1 MSTHLPSRNPKDHQ
15 RDGKSKRNAILKD
28 IAKNKLRMSEFAL
41 NNICTAKCQFC
52 SIWKQKDKVSVDT
65 DKALKTISHLASM
78 GVRFITLTGGEP
90 LLHPG
95 FERLIERCNQENVV
109 SAILAADPRLFNQK
123 RLEALG
129 RNKPNLVCISV
140 DHHEEDVAYESR
152 KIPDILA
159 HTQEAVRELGD
170 RDIKTMASTLICDYN
185 HGSLREL
192 FQKCTDMGFDFIT
205 VNYPEFSE
213 SPIYT
218 LGGDAISLTREDL
231 LKNLHEVVA
240 LKKEFKNIANTTAS
254 IRNIAAY
261 LRGETPE
268 YMCLGGY
275 RVFFIDWF
283 FQAHPCMHL
292 EKSLGDILDLSLK
305 SLIKDPCNECNMS
318 WYRDFSIYFHGIKSI
333 RPLYEGLDFVFNSV
347 F

>member
-1 MSTHLPSRNPKDHQ
+1 
-15 RDGKSKRNAILKD
+15 
-28 IAKNKLRMSEFAL
+28 MSEFAL

-95 FERLIERCNQENVV
+95 FERLIERCNQENIV

-123 RLEALG
+123 RLEALE

-159 HTQEAVRELGD
+159 HTQEAVQELGD

-240 LKKEFKNIANTTAS
+240 LKKEFNNIANTNAS

-292 EKSLGDILDLSLK
+292 EKSLGDVLDLSLK

>member
-1 MSTHLPSRNPKDHQ
+1 MSTHLSSGNLKSHQ
-15 RDGKSKRNAILKD
+15 RNGKSKRNAILKD
-28 IAKNKLRMSEFAL
+28 IVKNKLRVSELAL

-52 SIWKQKDKVSVDT
+52 SIWKQRDKVSVDT
-65 DKALKTISHLASM
+65 DKALKAISHLASL

-95 FERLIERCNQENVV
+95 FERLIERCNQEDIVN
-109 SAILAADPRLFNQK
+109 AILAADPRLFNQK
-123 RLEALG
+123 RLDALG
-129 RNKPNLVCISV
+129 RNKPDLVCISV
-140 DHHEEDVAYESR
+140 DHHKEDVASESR

-159 HTQEAVRELGD
+159 HTERTVRELRD

-192 FQKCTDMGFDFIT
+192 FQKCKDMGFDLIT

-213 SPIYT
+213 SPLYT
-218 LGGDAISLTREDL
+218 LGGDAISLTKEDL
-231 LKNLHEVVA
+231 FKSLHEVVA
-240 LKKEFKNIANTTAS
+240 LKKEFDIANTNVS
-254 IRNIAAY
+254 IQNIASY
-261 LRGETPE
+261 LRGETPD

-292 EKSLGDILDLSLK
+292 ERSLGDVLDLRLEN
-305 SLIKDPCNECNMS
+305 LIKNPCNDCNMS
-318 WYRDFSIYFHGIKSI
+318 WYRDFSIYFHGIKSVK
-333 RPLYEGLDFVFNSV
+333 PLYEGLDFVFNSV

>member
-1 MSTHLPSRNPKDHQ
+1 MSTQLSSGNPKDH
-15 RDGKSKRNAILKD
+15 RDNEKSKRKAIFAD
-28 IAKNKLRMSEFAL
+28 IAKNKLRMAEFAL

-52 SIWKQKDKVSVDT
+52 SIWQQKEKVSVNT
-65 DKALKTISHLASM
+65 DKALMSISHLSSL

-95 FERLIERCNQENVV
+95 FERLIERCNQESVV

-129 RNKPNLVCISV
+129 RNKPDLICISV
-140 DHHEEDVAYESR
+140 DHHEEDMAYESR

-159 HTQEAVRELGD
+159 HTERAVRELSNRGV
-170 RDIKTMASTLICDYN
+170 KTMASTLICDYN
-185 HGSLREL
+185 HKSLREL
-192 FQKCTDMGFDFIT
+192 FRKCMDMGFDLIT

-213 SPIYT
+213 SPVYT
-218 LGGDAISLTREDL
+218 LGGDAITLRREDIL
-231 LKNLHEVVA
+231 ENLREVVA
-240 LKKEFKNIANTTAS
+240 LKKEFNIANTDAS
-254 IRNIAAY
+254 IRNITSY
-261 LRGETPE
+261 LKGETPE

-292 EKSLGDILDLSLK
+292 GRSLGDVLDLRLK
-305 SLIKDPCNECNMS
+305 NLIKDPCNECNMS

-333 RPLYEGLDFVFNSV
+333 RPLYEGLDWLFKSV

>member
-1 MSTHLPSRNPKDHQ
+1 MSTHLSSQNLKVANE
-15 RDGKSKRNAILKD
+15 KSKRKAILLD
-28 IAKNKLRMSEFAL
+28 IARNKLRMSEFAL

-52 SIWKQKDKVSVDT
+52 SIWQQRNKVSVDT
-65 DKALKTISHLASM
+65 DKALKTISHLASL

-109 SAILAADPRLFNQK
+109 SAILAADARLFTQK

-129 RNKPNLVCISV
+129 RNNPDLVCISV

-159 HTQEAVRELGD
+159 HTERAVRELRNRG
-170 RDIKTMASTLICDYN
+170 IKTMASTLICDYN
-185 HGSLREL
+185 HTSLREL

-205 VNYPEFSE
+205 VNYPEFSD
-213 SPIYT
+213 SPVYT
-218 LGGDAISLTREDL
+218 LGGDAITLTREDI
-231 LKNLHEVVA
+231 LKNILEIVD
-240 LKKEFKNIANTTAS
+240 LKKEFTIANTTAS
-254 IRNIAAY
+254 IRNIASY
-261 LRGETPE
+261 LKGETPE
-268 YMCLGGY
+268 YLCLGGY

-292 EKSLGDILDLSLK
+292 GRSLGDVLDLRQEN
-305 SLIKDPCNECNMS
+305 LIKNPCNDCNMS
-318 WYRDFSIYFHGIKSI
+318 WYRDFSIYFYGIKSI
-333 RPLYEGLDFVFNSV
+333 KPLYEGLDFVFNSV